1 MCDEADDSIYEYGSS
16 DDDVFFFDATTILD
30 ELDDI
35 DELAAMRPGSYL
47 APDTDVEAANMESF
61 LEIRSQMGT
70 MSDKGDD
77 MAIPKG
83 KSI

>member
-1 MCDEADDSIYEYGSS
+1 
-16 DDDVFFFDATTILD
+16 
-30 ELDDI
+30 
-35 DELAAMRPGSYL
+35 MRPGSYL